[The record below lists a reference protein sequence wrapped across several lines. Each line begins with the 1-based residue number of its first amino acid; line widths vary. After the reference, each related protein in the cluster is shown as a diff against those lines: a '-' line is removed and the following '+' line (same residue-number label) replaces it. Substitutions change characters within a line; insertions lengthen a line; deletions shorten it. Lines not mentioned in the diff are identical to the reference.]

1 MANGEDLY
9 SLDRAPL
16 VTSYGPGV
24 ALFYLPASLATQPI
38 QSITIAYSL
47 NIFSMIFVFWMWLR
61 STKKYLISQN
71 STDYFF
77 GISLFIFFVL
87 VSSVETTTNYIFTIH
102 ADWPAFFFLLT
113 SLVLFKVRVAK
124 NNFTIDSGI
133 AVLVALS
140 FWTKITILP
149 TILIFIL
156 IPLFERQYKA
166 SIINLGYLFVSA
178 FSIFVILGL
187 LYDFEDIIFFTF
199 KAAGSFPWCDRD
211 SSLLLGNENLIQ
223 DLPGK
228 IVLLIKLL
236 SLYAVEYWYFLIFSI
251 FSLIHA
257 VQKKLIHE
265 LIFPISYI
273 LLLFPCLAALA
284 KWGGIENSLLLCNA
298 LALLLFIEFMFR
310 FGTEQKFEKF
320 RIVYLLLIQFAL
332 AVLAI
337 TPLRIA
343 KSVPENIKESPNN
356 QAYQYLKNG
365 HSDIYFA
372 WYPISH
378 YFAEKAIYSGL
389 EVPTW
394 VGLASPNKIK
404 FDTSH
409 FPIDAELIALCDKT
423 TYGRSAIERSIGK
436 LIKIEDRENLENW
449 SLYKI
454 DEN

>member
-1 MANGEDLY
+1 
-9 SLDRAPL
+9 
-16 VTSYGPGV
+16 
-24 ALFYLPASLATQPI
+24 
-38 QSITIAYSL
+38 
-47 NIFSMIFVFWMWLR
+47 
-61 STKKYLISQN
+61 
-71 STDYFF
+71 
-77 GISLFIFFVL
+77 
-87 VSSVETTTNYIFTIH
+87 
-102 ADWPAFFFLLT
+102 
-113 SLVLFKVRVAK
+113 
-124 NNFTIDSGI
+124 
-133 AVLVALS
+133 
-140 FWTKITILP
+140 
-149 TILIFIL
+149 
-156 IPLFERQYKA
+156 
-166 SIINLGYLFVSA
+166 
-178 FSIFVILGL
+178 VILGL